1 MYVVDDGDQRT
12 LPGRPLEQPAHSPE
26 RLVCLD
32 RLLRSADCGK
42 HSRRDRLGV
51 RVTAE
56 QIDEPILQIATTEL
70 GNDLSN
76 RMIADALTVGQAVPY
91 DRDDVIRLESRK
103 ELSGEA

>member
-1 MYVVDDGDQRT
+1 M
-12 LPGRPLEQPAHSPE
+12 
-26 RLVCLD
+26 
-32 RLLRSADCGK
+32 RSADRGK
-42 HSRRDRLGV
+42 HSQRDRLGV
-51 RVTAE
+51 RLTAE
-56 QIDEPILQIATTEL
+56 EIDEPILQIATTEL